1 MGTANLKGSSFALIL
16 TAGVEVSD
24 SEESDLE
31 EAPVHQRHW
40 FSAFLESGL
49 ACERESRLGQ
59 IRAELRRR
67 VNQTW
72 RGMPTPQLGP
82 YGRNQHSNVLVEAL
96 LDSARM
102 HPSQA
107 ALFVQLSQHGQSC
120 HSHMRHNRLA

>member
-1 MGTANLKGSSFALIL
+1 
-16 TAGVEVSD
+16 VSD

-31 EAPVHQRHW
+31 EAPVYQRHW

-49 ACERESRLGQ
+49 TCDRESRLGQ
-59 IRAELRRR
+59 IRTELRRR

-72 RGMPTPQLGP
+72 RGMPLSQLGP
-82 YGRNQHSNVLVEAL
+82 HGRNQDSNVLVEAL
-96 LDSARM
+96 LDSART

-107 ALFVQLSQHGQSC
+107 ALFVPLSQHGQSC